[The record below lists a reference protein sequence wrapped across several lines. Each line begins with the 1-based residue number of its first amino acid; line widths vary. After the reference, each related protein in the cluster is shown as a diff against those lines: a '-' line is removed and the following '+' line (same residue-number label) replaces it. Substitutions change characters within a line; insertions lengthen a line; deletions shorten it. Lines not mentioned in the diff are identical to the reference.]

1 MTLEEFQ
8 SDLEARLATMSDEEL
23 RAKLE
28 AAGCVF
34 DDPWGHAKLSGDQ
47 VISVVGT
54 VQFGELVAN
63 SNELALAA

>member
-8 SDLEARLATMSDEEL
+8 SDLEARLAVMSDEEL

-34 DDPWGHAKLSGDQ
+34 DDPWMHAKLGGDQ
-47 VISVVGT
+47 VISVMGT
-54 VQFGELVAN
+54 TQMAGSIAN